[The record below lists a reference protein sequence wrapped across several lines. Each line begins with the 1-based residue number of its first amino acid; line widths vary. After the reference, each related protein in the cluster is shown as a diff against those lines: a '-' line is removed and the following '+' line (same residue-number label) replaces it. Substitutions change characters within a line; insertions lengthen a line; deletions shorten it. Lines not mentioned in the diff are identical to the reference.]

1 MVRRLVACVL
11 LVLAQLLAASPALAN
26 TTIEQATHLD
36 ASNSSV
42 ADNLIGDSG
51 GAFRYYAIDY
61 PGGGVAVP
69 MVMRA
74 QPGRGT
80 AGVGTG
86 FKVYGPS
93 GLFGDAIGDDRS
105 TSDSTYSLTLVHSL
119 PGTYHVQVYNF
130 IAGLPMS
137 YQLQVG
143 GLGPAPS
150 EAAPPPQAAPPAESP
165 PAGEGAP
172 PAAAEPAPAP
182 APAGAPTTPEQAIRP
197 QVRDLTTGGLLTGN
211 AAGAFHYYELDY
223 PGGRTK
229 MTLTIGYSPITSDSE
244 QLVGFRLYRPNTAV
258 PEGTELIGTSAQT
271 GRDASSATE
280 GFTLE
285 ADDGERYLLQIFN
298 YMPGTEINYTLI
310 VTGLTGPIH
319 DAGDVSD
326 PSRAFVI
333 NASQIAAHS
342 TLAGD
347 PGGKFH
353 HYLIQYP
360 GGDREI
366 RVTVTYEAAGL
377 AESEVGFNVWKD
389 AERVGIAQGILGA
402 KGKRTATL
410 TIRQADARSFGVQL
424 FNYSQ
429 ASRSAA
435 YTITVTGL

>member
-1 MVRRLVACVL
+1 MVRRLAAGAL
-11 LVLAQLLAASPALAN
+11 LVLAQLLAVSPALAN
-26 TTIEQATHLD
+26 TTIEQAARLD

-42 ADNLIGDSG
+42 ADGLIGDSG

-93 GLFGDAIGDDRS
+93 GHFGDAIGDDRS
-105 TSDSTYSLTLVHSL
+105 TTDSTYHLTLVHSL
-119 PGTYHVQVYNF
+119 PGTYHIQVYNF

-137 YQLQVG
+137 YQLQVS

-150 EAAPPPQAAPPAESP
+150 EAAAPPQAAPPAEGP

-172 PAAAEPAPAP
+172 PPAAAPAP
-182 APAGAPTTPEQAIRP
+182 TGAPTTPERALRP
-197 QVRDLTTGGLLTGN
+197 QVRDLTTGGLLPGDS
-211 AAGAFHYYELDY
+211 AGSFHYYELDY

-229 MTLTIGYSPITSDSE
+229 MTLTLGYTPIASDSE

-271 GRDASSATE
+271 GRDGSSATE

-298 YMPGTEINYTLI
+298 YMPGTQINYTLI

-326 PSRAFVI
+326 PSRAFVL

-353 HYLIQYP
+353 YYLLQYP

-366 RVTVTYEAAGL
+366 RVTVTFEAAGL

-389 AERVGIAQGILGA
+389 AERVGVAQGILGA

-410 TIRQADARSFGVQL
+410 TVKQADARTFGVQV